1 MPSDPKDEKAT
12 RILMIRM
19 LGNDLSALHGETQTY
34 DNLKFTLENELCLP
48 HITKHYVLNRI
59 VDPAKQERLEALLQ
73 QHAAEYSVLPFVQ
86 EEFMRLGRVA
96 FPGAHVLQHSK
107 IRSAFMR
114 QLRTHNLY
122 LVNNNGCR
130 NWCIDYGKR
139 MGFQWTVVLDSN
151 SFFLP
156 DAMCQLHKTLTAS
169 PSVQYVAFTQ
179 VRLKDGEL
187 QNDILLNSSAVAAIE
202 SLPPQ
207 EPQLAFRH
215 DSTLSFNAEIPYG
228 SSPKAELL
236 RVLGIP
242 GKWRGWKVNTIHYGI
257 PDRPPHFPEGTPR
270 PVAVAPFPVVRLH
283 PGHEAN
289 SIASNYNR
297 RILGVY
303 GLCCSIWNRC
313 AAMSE

>member
-1 MPSDPKDEKAT
+1 MSSNPKDENAG
-12 RILMIRM
+12 RFLMIRV
-19 LGNDLSALHGETQTY
+19 LGNDLTMLHGETQTY

-73 QHAAEYSVLPFVQ
+73 QHAAEYSVLPFVP
-86 EEFMRLGRVA
+86 EEFLRLGRVTL
-96 FPGAHVLQHSK
+96 PDVHVLQNSK
-107 IRSAFMR
+107 TRSAFMR

-139 MGFQWTVVLDSN
+139 LHFQWTVVLDSN

-156 DAMCQLHKTLTAS
+156 NAMRQLHKTLTTS

-187 QNDILLNSSAVAAIE
+187 QNDTLLNSSAASAAIQ

-207 EPQLAFRH
+207 EPQLAFHR
-215 DSTLSFNAEIPYG
+215 DSTLSFNADIPYG

-242 GKWRGWKVNTIHYGI
+242 GKWRGWKDNTTHYGI
-257 PDRPPHFPEGTPR
+257 PDRPPHFPDGTP
-270 PVAVAPFPVVRLH
+270 PAVTVAPFPVIRLH

-289 SIASNYNR
+289 DIASNYNR

-313 AAMSE
+313 DL

>member
-1 MPSDPKDEKAT
+1 MSSNPKDENDG
-12 RILMIRM
+12 RILMIRV
-19 LGNDLSALHGETQTY
+19 LGNDLTALHGETQTY

-59 VDPAKQERLEALLQ
+59 VDPAKQGGLEALLQ
-73 QHAAEYSVLPFVQ
+73 QYAAEYSVLPYVQ
-86 EEFMRLGRVA
+86 EEFLRLGRVVLS
-96 FPGAHVLQHSK
+96 GEHVLQNSK
-107 IRSAFMR
+107 TRSAFMR

-130 NWCIDYGKR
+130 NWCIDYGKQLH
-139 MGFQWTVVLDSN
+139 FQWTVVLDSN

-169 PSVQYVAFTQ
+169 PSVQYMAFTQ

-187 QNDILLNSSAVAAIE
+187 QNNTLLTNDAYAAIE
-202 SLPPQ
+202 SLPFQ

-215 DSTLSFNAEIPYG
+215 DSTLSFNADIPYG

-242 GKWRGWKVNTIHYGI
+242 GRWRYWKDNTTHYGI

-270 PVAVAPFPVVRLH
+270 PVAVAPFPVIRLH

-289 SIASNYNR
+289 NIASNYNR

-313 AAMSE
+313 DL

>member
-1 MPSDPKDEKAT
+1 MPSDPKTEKAA

-19 LGNDLSALHGETQTY
+19 LGNDLTALHGETQTY

-59 VDPAKQERLEALLQ
+59 VGPAKQRRLEALLQ
-73 QHAAEYSVLPFVQ
+73 QHAAEYSVLPYVQ
-86 EEFMRLGRVA
+86 EEFLRLGRVA
-96 FPGAHVLQHSK
+96 LPGAHVLQHSK

-139 MGFQWTVVLDSN
+139 MDFQWTVVLDSN

-156 DAMCQLHKTLTAS
+156 DAMRQLHKTLTAS
-169 PSVQYVAFTQ
+169 PSVQYMTFTQ

-187 QNDILLNSSAVAAIE
+187 QNNTLLTNDAYAAIE
-202 SLPPQ
+202 SLPLQ
-207 EPQLAFRH
+207 EPQLAFCH
-215 DSTLSFNAEIPYG
+215 DSTLSFNADIPYG
-228 SSPKAELL
+228 SSPKADLL

-242 GKWRGWKVNTIHYGI
+242 GRWRYWKDNTTHYGI

-283 PGHEAN
+283 PGHDAN
-289 SIASNYNR
+289 NIASNYNR

-313 AAMSE
+313 DL